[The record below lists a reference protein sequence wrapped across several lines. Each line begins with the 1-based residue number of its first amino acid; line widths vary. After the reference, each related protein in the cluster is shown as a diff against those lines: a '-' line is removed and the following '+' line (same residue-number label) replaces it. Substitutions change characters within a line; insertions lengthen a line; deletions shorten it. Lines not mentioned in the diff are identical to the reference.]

1 MSAHLDK
8 TLLGAQENRYSA
20 VLAVARKAKAEK
32 EEMIAKNAAN
42 ERNRQTLDIPADEDD
57 ES

>member
-8 TLLGAQENRYSA
+8 TLPGAQENRYSA
-20 VLAVARKAKAEK
+20 VLAMARKAKAEK
-32 EEMIAKNAAN
+32 EEMIAKNAAK
-42 ERNRQTLDIPADEDD
+42 ERSRQTLDIPADEDE